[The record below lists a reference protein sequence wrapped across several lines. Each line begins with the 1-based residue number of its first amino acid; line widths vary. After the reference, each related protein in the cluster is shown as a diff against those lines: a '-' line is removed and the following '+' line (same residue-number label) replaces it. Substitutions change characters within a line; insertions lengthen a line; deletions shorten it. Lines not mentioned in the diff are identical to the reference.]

1 MTQKEFEKHMEVL
14 EDKRTAIQRE
24 MQNMQAEYIAN
35 YPIQPD
41 DKCVDR
47 KGKICWVKELLFW
60 TDLSTRLIIVVN
72 YTNKDGSRSKRGRYI
87 YDGDITKLNE
97 TVDK

>member
-1 MTQKEFEKHMEVL
+1 MTQKEFEKHMKVL
-14 EDKRTAIQRE
+14 EDKRTAIQRK
-24 MQNMQAEYIAN
+24 MQNMQDEYIAN

-60 TDLSTRLIIVVN
+60 TDLSTRLIIV
-72 YTNKDGSRSKRGRYI
+72 G
-87 YDGDITKLNE
+87 ITLTKMVHVLS
-97 TVDK
+97 VVVIFMMAILPS

>member
-1 MTQKEFEKHMEVL
+1 MTQKEFEKHMKVL

-41 DKCVDR
+41 NKCVDR
-47 KGKICWVKELLFW
+47 KGKIC
-60 TDLSTRLIIVVN
+60 
-72 YTNKDGSRSKRGRYI
+72 
-87 YDGDITKLNE
+87 
-97 TVDK
+97 

>member
-1 MTQKEFEKHMEVL
+1 MTQKEFEKHMAVL
-14 EDKRTAIQRE
+14 EDKRIAIRRE

-41 DKCVDR
+41 DR
-47 KGKICWVKELLFW
+47 KGQICWVKELLFW
-60 TDLSTRLIIVVN
+60 NDLSTRLIILVN